1 MSIHCS
7 GGERFVRARRERCY
21 YGANEALTRV
31 LGQGRLRVVWL
42 AFSRVERESI
52 PSAFKCE
59 WSMILVTVTTGKP

>member
-1 MSIHCS
+1 M
-7 GGERFVRARRERCY
+7 
-21 YGANEALTRV
+21 